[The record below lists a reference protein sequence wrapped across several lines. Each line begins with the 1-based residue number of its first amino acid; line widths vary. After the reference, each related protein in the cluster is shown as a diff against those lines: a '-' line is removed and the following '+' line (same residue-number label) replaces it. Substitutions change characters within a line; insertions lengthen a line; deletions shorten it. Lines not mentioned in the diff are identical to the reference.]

1 MGCQCNSNNNK
12 YKNKQNNSNKNKTNI
27 PKLNSN
33 ININSDL
40 NEKPNDNIANKNIF
54 EKEDYNITNKNVFEK
69 EEKPLKKS
77 LKQIKIPPSILS
89 IIEKNFTFINENNKN
104 VPNLY
109 LNDNSVT
116 LCPGYNFKYRNE
128 EEIKIDLTQAGFN
141 KEIIDILIKASK
153 LTGIEAKKFC
163 EENKNIEITEENK
176 KKLFK
181 QIYPFYQLNAK
192 KIIES
197 EGDVNYDKIPDS
209 VKEFINDLRFR
220 GDLSGKNI
228 EKCREALKTIEREK
242 DYTKLKQFSD
252 ELFEKTKNK
261 IPERAE
267 NRKELLKEIISKNSF
282 DSLNSSLNST
292 LNSEEINI
300 SIDDITVEQKK
311 NALGGIDL
319 NADYNFDDIIKNAD
333 KIKLQ
338 GVFEKNSQM
347 YFFKQKNK
355 ENNHFCNLED
365 LAVVLRILYDPE
377 IKYKNISFS
386 LEPYEP
392 TNYRGPYQR
401 KVFYPDEHI
410 GKKVLEG
417 TKMGEDM
424 FKADYLLKQLNL
436 GVDPNC
442 KEYVFPKE
450 LKELSKYSFINNEFP
465 KNPEISRA
473 WIVVRK
479 IKMMKSKNIYC
490 YDGIKL
496 GVDARQMMVGNK
508 GTLEDRID
516 QNPEHLCYKFAKK
529 FSEVYNDV
537 GNVYEIF
544 NRLKEITYAIAL
556 GRWMFL
562 NKFPID
568 FEKVKK
574 IYENTLIPNYQTKV
588 KAIDF
593 KKEKITQNNVEI
605 DFDDAVR
612 ENKININ
619 EIILK
624 NLKLNNLEI
633 NEKNKQMALKLLKEK
648 NKTFTMV
655 KTIKDSRFLFGGVD
669 LNSGIEKSETN
680 FIQKNENNNIINIDD
695 IIDNNNDNNNNN
707 LEKIISREGDEIKID
722 LNNNDIDVGEFP
734 LLNESK
740 CDECGKGL
748 TNYENQISELYKE
761 SLKQKKYCSNHNKFI
776 CPECNKLLLGK
787 YLVFKEKYFHN
798 ECIKCFSCKKTIRQN
813 EKYVPDEDKIFHAEC
828 KDEFLKRI
836 ELETIED
843 EKCRINEMEKYEID
857 LSNDRSLYFINVD

>member
-197 EGDVNYDKIPDS
+197 EGDVNYDKILDS

-319 NADYNFDDIIKNAD
+319 NADYNFDDIIKNAN

-386 LEPYEP
+386 LDPYEP

-496 GVDARQMMVGNK
+496 GVDARQMIVGNK

-593 KKEKITQNNVEI
+593 KKEKVTQNNVEI

-612 ENKININ
+612 ENKIDIN

-633 NEKNKQMALKLLKEK
+633 NEKNKQMALKLLK
-648 NKTFTMV
+648 V
-655 KTIKDSRFLFGGVD
+655 KK
-669 LNSGIEKSETN
+669 
-680 FIQKNENNNIINIDD
+680 
-695 IIDNNNDNNNNN
+695 
-707 LEKIISREGDEIKID
+707 
-722 LNNNDIDVGEFP
+722 
-734 LLNESK
+734 
-740 CDECGKGL
+740 
-748 TNYENQISELYKE
+748 
-761 SLKQKKYCSNHNKFI
+761 
-776 CPECNKLLLGK
+776 
-787 YLVFKEKYFHN
+787 
-798 ECIKCFSCKKTIRQN
+798 
-813 EKYVPDEDKIFHAEC
+813 
-828 KDEFLKRI
+828 
-836 ELETIED
+836 
-843 EKCRINEMEKYEID
+843 
-857 LSNDRSLYFINVD
+857 